1 MYTMKNT
8 RINVLSLLLSFT
20 FLFVSINVFSQQMVS
35 GTVSDAEGNPLP
47 GVSIVEMNTTNGVVS
62 DFDGNFQLSVDSNAV
77 LVFSYLGFITQ
88 EVSDLSSSMSVTLEE
103 DVSKLEEV
111 VVVGY
116 GSQTK
121 KTLTG
126 AVGTVSSESLTLRPA
141 TNTSELMM
149 GQVAGLS
156 TRQAGALPGA
166 SFATLRIR
174 NFEAPLIIVD
184 GIVAT
189 FGQVDPNDIESI
201 SVLKDGAASIYGARA
216 GNGVILVTTKRGTD
230 RGEGAKFAYHGTTTW
245 SSPITVPNTL
255 GVHDYAKLL
264 EENSLGFD
272 NESPGY
278 LDYDA
283 TRGKVYNNLTG
294 EDFDGYDWYEAAYRD
309 WTPQTQH
316 NLSARGRSK
325 GIGYFVSIGFTDTE
339 SAFRDADYTHERYN
353 IRSNLDMQFTNNLSA
368 QLDMSYF
375 QTTLDRANFPLVEM
389 YNRLSSG
396 RPTIPPV
403 YPDPSYASHSGT
415 ASPWSPIYMM
425 KKEFAGTRVDRDNN
439 LRGAIS
445 LTYDV
450 PFIDGLEAT
459 ASINMESQNEWNKNI
474 VQQFPMYTYDPS
486 LGEGDAAYVL
496 YGTYQRDRIAVNAD
510 RDMELLPRFTLEYEK
525 EFEDSELKAL
535 FVAESTTFKR
545 DYLMGS
551 RTDPLSFEAPY
562 LNYSSEAEKDNAEIF
577 SEGAR
582 SSYVTRVNYSL
593 KDKYLFE
600 AIVRA
605 DATARYSVDGRWGV
619 FPAFS
624 FGWRISEEDFMKDNT
639 SWNNLKLRLSHGIM
653 GNDAVSNFDFLT
665 GYNISNGFYL
675 FGGQPYP
682 IIASAGLA
690 NALVTWETMSISNIG
705 LEGTLWDGALG
716 FELDVFYRLRE
727 DMLAL
732 PDADIPFHFG
742 AELPRTNLNSKDNR
756 GFDLMIKHKG
766 KVGNKFSYEINPMIS
781 YSRGKFV
788 KLEENI
794 LPTTGVD
801 EATLQ
806 ANLDYNNRY
815 VRTGRWDDLQWGYT
829 SNGFFTTQAQIDA
842 HPVDQDTAGNSTL
855 IVGDLIYTD
864 QNGDG
869 IIDWRDQVI
878 IGQGG
883 MPKWNFSA
891 WTSARWGNWSI
902 DALWQGASGYSIN
915 FTGSGSW
922 QGLNSH
928 QGIPKQFVFDNR
940 SLVDANGDISVL
952 RAFPPTNNTGGA
964 TPNNNFSNDFSRLP
978 TTYLRLKTLN
988 VSFNVPK
995 SLTNRLGIDNAQIY
1009 VGGSN
1014 LLTFDNLGLFSGE
1027 HDPEILGANDRD
1039 YPNVKTVTTCIK
1051 IGF

>member
-1 MYTMKNT
+1 MKNS
-8 RINVLSLLLSFT
+8 RFNYLSLLLSFA
-20 FLFVSINVFSQQMVS
+20 FLFVSINLFSQQIVS
-35 GTVSDAEGNPLP
+35 GTVSDSEGNPLP
-47 GVSIVEMNTTNGVVS
+47 GVSIVELNTTNGVVS
-62 DFDGNFQLSVDSNAV
+62 DFDGNFELSVDSNAV
-77 LVFSYLGFITQ
+77 LVFSYLGYITQ
-88 EVSDLSSSMSVTLEE
+88 QVSDLSSSMSVTLEE

-126 AVGTVSSESLTLRPA
+126 AVGTVDSEALTLKPA
-141 TNTSELMM
+141 QNTSELMM

-156 TRQAGALPGA
+156 TRQSGALPG
-166 SFATLRIR
+166 SDFATLRIR
-174 NFEAPLIIVD
+174 NFEAPLILVD

-216 GNGVILVTTKRGTD
+216 GNGVILITTKRGTD

-245 SSPITVPNTL
+245 SSPTAQPNTL
-255 GVHDYAKLL
+255 GVHDYGVLL
-264 EENSLGFD
+264 EENGLGFE
-272 NESPGY
+272 NEAPGY
-278 LDYDA
+278 LSWDA
-283 TRGKVYNNLTG
+283 NRKKVYNNLTG
-294 EDFDGYDWYEAAYRD
+294 EDFDGFDWYDYVYRS
-309 WTPQTQH
+309 WTPQKQH

-325 GIGYFVSIGFTDTE
+325 SIGYFISVGYTDTE
-339 SAFRDADYTHERYN
+339 SAFRDADYSLERYN
-353 IRSNLDMQFTNNLSA
+353 VRSNLDAEFTDNLSA
-368 QLDMSYF
+368 SLDFSYF
-375 QTTLDRANFPLVEM
+375 QTTLDRANFGLVEM
-389 YNRLSSG
+389 YNRLATG
-396 RPTIPPV
+396 KPTHRPL
-403 YPDPSYASHSGT
+403 YPDPSYPSHSGSAT
-415 ASPWSPIYMM
+415 PYSPVYML
-425 KKEFAGTRVDRDNN
+425 KKDFAGTTVQRDNN
-439 LRGAIS
+439 LRAAIS

-450 PFIDGLEAT
+450 PFIPGLEAT
-459 ASINMESQNEWNKNI
+459 ASLNMEAQNEWNKNI
-474 VQQFPMYTYDPS
+474 VKQFMMYTYDPS
-486 LGEGDAAYVL
+486 YGEGDAAYIPF
-496 YGTYQRDRIAVNAD
+496 GTYQRDNISVNAD
-510 RDMELLPRFTLEYEK
+510 RDMELLPRLTLTYEK
-525 EFEDSELKAL
+525 EFENSELKAM

-577 SEGAR
+577 SESAR

-605 DATARYSVDGRWGV
+605 DATARYSVDGRWGI

-624 FGWRISEEDFMKDNT
+624 FGWRISEEDFMKDN
-639 SWNNLKLRLSHGIM
+639 SAWNNLKLRLSHGIM
-653 GNDAVSNFDFLT
+653 GNDAISNFDFLT
-665 GYNISNGFYL
+665 GYNIANGFYL
-675 FGGQPYP
+675 FGGTPYP
-682 IIASAGLA
+682 IISSAGLA

-705 LEGTLWDGALG
+705 IDGTLWDGALG
-716 FELDVFYRLRE
+716 FELDIFYRLRE

-742 AELPRTNLNSKDNR
+742 ASLPRTNLNSKDNR
-756 GFDLMIKHKG
+756 GFDLMLKHKG
-766 KVGNKFSYEINPMIS
+766 KIGNVSYEINPMVS
-781 YSRGKFV
+781 WSRGKYV
-788 KLEENI
+788 KWEENI

-801 EATLQ
+801 DATLQ

-815 VRTGRWDDLQWGYT
+815 VLTGRWDDLQWGYET
-829 SNGFFTTQAQIDA
+829 NGFFTSQAEIDS
-842 HPVDQDTAGNSTL
+842 HPIDQDTTGNSTL
-855 IVGDLIYTD
+855 IVGDLIYLD

-869 IIDWRDQVI
+869 LIDWRDQVP

-883 MPKWNFSA
+883 MPKWNFST
-891 WTSARWGNWSI
+891 WTSAKWGNWSV
-902 DALWQGASGYSIN
+902 DALWQGAAGYSIN

-928 QGIPKQFVFDNR
+928 QSIPKQFVFDNR

-952 RAFPPTNNTGGA
+952 RAFPPTNNTGGQTA
-964 TPNNNFSNDFSRLP
+964 NNNNANDFSRP
-978 TTYLRLKTLN
+978 NAVYLRLKTLN
-988 VSFNVPK
+988 IAFNVPK
-995 SLTNRLGIDNAQIY
+995 SLTNKLGIDNAQIY

-1027 HDPEILGANDRD
+1027 HDPEITGANDRD
-1039 YPNVKTVTTCIK
+1039 YPNVKTITTGVR

>member
-1 MYTMKNT
+1 MKNS
-8 RINVLSLLLSFT
+8 RFNYLSLLLSFA
-20 FLFVSINVFSQQMVS
+20 FLFVSINLFSQQIVS
-35 GTVSDAEGNPLP
+35 GTVSDSEGNPLP
-47 GVSIVEMNTTNGVVS
+47 GVSIVELNTTNGVVS

-88 EVSDLSSSMSVTLEE
+88 QVSDLSSSMSVTLEE

-126 AVGTVSSESLTLRPA
+126 AVGTVDSEALTLKPA
-141 TNTSELMM
+141 QNTSELMM

-156 TRQAGALPGA
+156 TRQSGALPG
-166 SFATLRIR
+166 SDFATLRIR
-174 NFEAPLIIVD
+174 NFEAPLILVD

-216 GNGVILVTTKRGTD
+216 GNGVILITTKRGTD

-245 SSPITVPNTL
+245 SSPITQPNTL
-255 GVHDYAKLL
+255 GIHDYGVLL
-264 EENSLGFD
+264 EENGLGFE
-272 NESPGY
+272 NEAPGY
-278 LDYDA
+278 LSWDA
-283 TRGKVYNNLTG
+283 NRKKVYNNLTG
-294 EDFDGYDWYEAAYRD
+294 EDFDGFDWYDYVYRS
-309 WTPQTQH
+309 WTPQRQH

-325 GIGYFVSIGFTDTE
+325 SIGYFISVGYTDTE
-339 SAFRDADYTHERYN
+339 SAFRDADYSLERYN
-353 IRSNLDMQFTNNLSA
+353 VRSNLDAQFTDNLSA
-368 QLDMSYF
+368 SLDFSYF
-375 QTTLDRANFPLVEM
+375 QTTLDRANFNLVEM
-389 YNRLSSG
+389 YNRLATG
-396 RPTIPPV
+396 KPTHRPL
-403 YPDPSYASHSGT
+403 YPDPSYPSHSGSAT
-415 ASPWSPIYMM
+415 PYSPVYML
-425 KKEFAGTRVDRDNN
+425 KKDFAGTTVERDNN
-439 LRGAIS
+439 LRAAIS

-450 PFIDGLEAT
+450 PFIPGLEAT
-459 ASINMESQNEWNKNI
+459 ASLNMEAQNEWNKNI
-474 VQQFPMYTYDPS
+474 VKQFMMYTYDPS
-486 LGEGDAAYVL
+486 YGEGDAAYIPF
-496 YGTYQRDRIAVNAD
+496 GTYRRDNISVNAD
-510 RDMELLPRFTLEYEK
+510 RDMELLPRLTLNYEK
-525 EFEDSELKAL
+525 EFENSELKAM

-577 SEGAR
+577 SESAR

-605 DATARYSVDGRWGV
+605 DATARYSVDGRWGI

-624 FGWRISEEDFMKDNT
+624 FGWRISEEDFMKDNS

-653 GNDAVSNFDFLT
+653 GNDAISNFDFLT
-665 GYNISNGFYL
+665 GYNIANGFYL
-675 FGGQPYP
+675 FGGNPYP
-682 IIASAGLA
+682 IISSAGLA

-705 LEGTLWDGALG
+705 IDGTLWDGALG
-716 FELDVFYRLRE
+716 FELDIFYRLRE

-742 AELPRTNLNSKDNR
+742 ASLPRTNLNSKDNR
-756 GFDLMIKHKG
+756 GFDLMLKHKG
-766 KVGNKFSYEINPMIS
+766 KIGNVSYEINPMIS
-781 YSRGKFV
+781 WSRGKYV
-788 KLEENI
+788 KWEENI

-801 EATLQ
+801 DATLQ

-815 VRTGRWDDLQWGYT
+815 VLTGRWDDLQWGYET
-829 SNGFFTTQAQIDA
+829 NGFFTSQAEIDS
-842 HPVDQDTAGNSTL
+842 HPIDQDTTGNSTL
-855 IVGDLIYTD
+855 IVGDLIYLD

-869 IIDWRDQVI
+869 LIDWRDQVAV
-878 IGQGG
+878 GQGG
-883 MPKWNFSA
+883 MPKWNFST
-891 WTSARWGNWSI
+891 WTSAKWGNWSI
-902 DALWQGASGYSIN
+902 DALWQGAAGYSIN

-928 QGIPKQFVFDNR
+928 QSIPKQFVFNNR

-952 RAFPPTNNTGGA
+952 RAFPPTNNTGGQTA
-964 TPNNNFSNDFSRLP
+964 NNNNANDFSRP
-978 TTYLRLKTLN
+978 NAVYLRLKTLN
-988 VSFNVPK
+988 IAFNVPK
-995 SLTNRLGIDNAQIY
+995 SLTNKLGIDNAQIY

-1027 HDPEILGANDRD
+1027 HDPEITGANDRD
-1039 YPNVKTVTTCIK
+1039 YPNVKTVTTGVR

>member
-1 MYTMKNT
+1 MKNT
-8 RINVLSLLLSFT
+8 RFNYLGLLLSFS
-20 FLFVSINVFSQQMVS
+20 FLFVSINLFSQQIVS
-35 GTVSDAEGNPLP
+35 GTVSDSEGNPLP
-47 GVSIVEMNTTNGVVS
+47 GVSIVELNTTNGVVS

-116 GSQTK
+116 GSQSK

-126 AVGTVSSESLTLRPA
+126 AVGTVDSESLTLKPA
-141 TNTSELMM
+141 QNTSELMM

-156 TRQAGALPGA
+156 SRQAGALPGQD
-166 SFATLRIR
+166 FATLRIR
-174 NFEAPLIIVD
+174 NFEAPLILVD

-216 GNGVILVTTKRGTD
+216 GNGVILITTKRGTD

-245 SSPITVPNTL
+245 SSPTVVPNTL
-255 GVHDYAKLL
+255 SVHDYAKLL
-264 EENSLGFD
+264 EENTLGFD

-283 TRGKVYNNLTG
+283 TRGKVYNNITG
-294 EDFDGYDWYEAAYRD
+294 EDFDGYDWYEAAFRE

-316 NLSARGRSK
+316 NLSARGRSEN
-325 GIGYFVSIGFTDTE
+325 IGYFISLGYTDTE
-339 SAFRDADYTHERYN
+339 STFRNADYTHERYN
-353 IRSNLDMQFTNNLSA
+353 IRSNLDVNFTKNLSA
-368 QLDMSYF
+368 KLDLSYY
-375 QTTLDRANFPLVEM
+375 QTTIDRANFPLVEM
-389 YNRLSSG
+389 FNRLSSG

-403 YPDPSYASHSGT
+403 YPDPTYPSHSGT
-415 ASPWSPIYMM
+415 ASPWSPIYMLY
-425 KKEFAGTRVDRDNN
+425 KEYAGTVVERDNN

-445 LTYDV
+445 LSYDV
-450 PFIDGLEAT
+450 PFINGLTAT
-459 ASINMESQNEWNKNI
+459 ASLNMEAQNEWNKQI
-474 VQQFPMYTYDPS
+474 VKQFPMYTYDPS

-496 YGTYQRDRIAVNAD
+496 YGTYQRDRIGVNAD

-577 SEGAR
+577 SESAR

-605 DATARYSVDGRWGV
+605 DATARYSVEGRWGI
-619 FPAFS
+619 FPSFS
-624 FGWRISEEDFMKDNT
+624 FGWRISEEDFMQDN
-639 SWNNLKLRLSHGIM
+639 SAWNNLKLRLSHGIM

-665 GYNISNGFYL
+665 GYNIANGFYL
-675 FGGQPYP
+675 FGGNPYP
-682 IIASAGLA
+682 IISSAGLA

-705 LEGTLWDGALG
+705 IEGTLWDGALG

-742 AELPRTNLNSKDNR
+742 ASLPRTNLNSKDNR
-756 GFDLMIKHKG
+756 GFDLMLKHKG
-766 KVGNKFSYEINPMIS
+766 KIGSVSYEINPMVS
-781 YSRGKFV
+781 WSRGKFV
-788 KLEENI
+788 KWEENI

-806 ANLDYNNRY
+806 ANRDYNYRY
-815 VRTGRWDDLQWGYT
+815 TNTGKWDDIQWGYVT
-829 SNGFFTTQAQIDA
+829 NGFFTSQSQIDN
-842 HPVDQDTAGNSTL
+842 HTLDQDTAGNSTL
-855 IVGDLIYTD
+855 IVGDLIYID

-869 IIDWRDQVI
+869 ILDWRDQVP

-883 MPKWNFSA
+883 MPKWNFST
-891 WTSARWGNWSI
+891 WTRASWGNWSI
-902 DALWQGASGYSIN
+902 DALWQGAAGYSIN

-922 QGLNSH
+922 QGLSAH
-928 QGIPKQFVFDNR
+928 QSIPKQFVFDNR
-940 SLVDANGDISVL
+940 SIVGANGDIEVL
-952 RAFPPTNNTGGA
+952 GAFPPTNNTGGP
-964 TPNNNFSNDFSRLP
+964 TPNNAQANDFSRP
-978 TTYLRLKTLN
+978 NATYLRLKTLN
-988 VSFNVPK
+988 INYNVPK
-995 SLTNRLGIDNAQIY
+995 SLTSKLGIDSAQIY

-1027 HDPEILGANDRD
+1027 HDPEITGANDRD
-1039 YPNVKTVTTCIK
+1039 YPNVKTVTTGVR

>member
-1 MYTMKNT
+1 MKNS
-8 RINVLSLLLSFT
+8 RFNYLSLLLSFA
-20 FLFVSINVFSQQMVS
+20 FLFVSINLFSQQIIS
-35 GTVSDAEGNPLP
+35 GNVSDSEGNPLP
-47 GVSIVEMNTTNGVVS
+47 GVSIVELNTTNGVVS

-77 LVFSYLGFITQ
+77 LVFSYLGYITQ
-88 EVSDLSSSMSVTLEE
+88 QVSDLSSSMSVTLEE

-126 AVGTVSSESLTLRPA
+126 AVGTVDSEALTLKPA
-141 TNTSELMM
+141 QNTSELMM

-156 TRQAGALPGA
+156 TRQAGALPG
-166 SFATLRIR
+166 SDFATLRIR
-174 NFEAPLIIVD
+174 NFEAPLILVD

-216 GNGVILVTTKRGTD
+216 GNGVILITTKRGTD

-245 SSPITVPNTL
+245 SSPITQPNTL
-255 GVHDYAKLL
+255 GIHDYGVLL
-264 EENSLGFD
+264 EENGLGFE
-272 NESPGY
+272 NEAPGY
-278 LDYDA
+278 LSWDA
-283 TRGKVYNNLTG
+283 SRQKVYNNLTG
-294 EDFDGYDWYEAAYRD
+294 EDFDGFDWYDYVYRS
-309 WTPQTQH
+309 WTPQKQH

-325 GIGYFVSIGFTDTE
+325 SIGYFISVGYTDTE
-339 SAFRDADYTHERYN
+339 SAFRDADYALERYN
-353 IRSNLDMQFTNNLSA
+353 VRSNLDAEFNDNLSA
-368 QLDMSYF
+368 SLDFSYF
-375 QTTLDRANFPLVEM
+375 QTTLDRANFNLTEM
-389 YNRLSSG
+389 YNRLATG
-396 RPTIPPV
+396 KPTHRPL
-403 YPDPSYASHSGT
+403 YPDPTYPSHSGSAT
-415 ASPWSPIYMM
+415 PYSPVYML
-425 KKEFAGTRVDRDNN
+425 KKDYTGTTVERDNN
-439 LRGAIS
+439 LRAAIS

-450 PFIDGLEAT
+450 PFIPGLEAT
-459 ASINMESQNEWNKNI
+459 ASLNMEAQNEWNKNI
-474 VQQFPMYTYDPS
+474 VKQFMMYTYDPS
-486 LGEGDAAYVL
+486 YGEGDAAYIPF
-496 YGTYQRDRIAVNAD
+496 GTYRRDNISVNAD
-510 RDMELLPRFTLEYEK
+510 RDMELLPRLTLNYER
-525 EFEDSELKAL
+525 EFENSELKAM

-577 SEGAR
+577 SESAR

-605 DATARYSVDGRWGV
+605 DATARYSVDGRWGI

-624 FGWRISEEDFMKDNT
+624 FGWRISEEDFMKDNS

-653 GNDAVSNFDFLT
+653 GNDAISNFDFLT
-665 GYNISNGFYL
+665 GYNIANGFYL
-675 FGGQPYP
+675 FGGNPYP
-682 IIASAGLA
+682 IISSAGLA

-705 LEGTLWDGALG
+705 IDGTLWDGALG
-716 FELDVFYRLRE
+716 FELDIFYRLRE

-742 AELPRTNLNSKDNR
+742 ASLPRTNLNSKDNR
-756 GFDLMIKHKG
+756 GFDLMLKHKG
-766 KVGNKFSYEINPMIS
+766 KIGNVSYEINPMVS
-781 YSRGKFV
+781 WSRGKYV
-788 KLEENI
+788 KWEENI

-801 EATLQ
+801 DATLQ
-806 ANLDYNNRY
+806 ANLDFNNRY
-815 VRTGRWDDLQWGYT
+815 VLTGRWDDLQWGYET
-829 SNGFFTTQAQIDA
+829 NGFFTSQAEIDS
-842 HPVDQDTAGNSTL
+842 HPIDQDTTGNSTL
-855 IVGDLIYTD
+855 IVGDLIYLD

-869 IIDWRDQVI
+869 LIDWRDQVTV
-878 IGQGG
+878 GQGG
-883 MPKWNFSA
+883 MPKWNFST
-891 WTSARWGNWSI
+891 WTSAKWGNWSI
-902 DALWQGASGYSIN
+902 DALWQGAAGYSIN

-928 QGIPKQFVFDNR
+928 QSIPKQFVFNNR

-952 RAFPPTNNTGGA
+952 RAFPPTNNTGGQTA
-964 TPNNNFSNDFSRLP
+964 NNNNANDFSRP
-978 TTYLRLKTLN
+978 NAVYLRLKTLN
-988 VSFNVPK
+988 IAFNVPK
-995 SLTNRLGIDNAQIY
+995 SLTNKLGIDNAQIY

-1027 HDPEILGANDRD
+1027 HDPEITGANDRD
-1039 YPNVKTVTTCIK
+1039 YPNVKTVTTGVR

>member
-1 MYTMKNT
+1 MKNS
-8 RINVLSLLLSFT
+8 RFNYLSLLLSFA
-20 FLFVSINVFSQQMVS
+20 FLFVSINLFSQQIVS
-35 GTVSDAEGNPLP
+35 GTVSDSDGNPLP
-47 GVSIVEMNTTNGVVS
+47 GVSIVELNTTNGVVS

-77 LVFSYLGFITQ
+77 LVFSYLGYITQ
-88 EVSDLSSSMSVTLEE
+88 QVSDLSSSMSVTLEE

-126 AVGTVSSESLTLRPA
+126 AVGTVDSEALTLKPA
-141 TNTSELMM
+141 QNTSELMM

-156 TRQAGALPGA
+156 TRQAGALPG
-166 SFATLRIR
+166 SDFATLRIR
-174 NFEAPLIIVD
+174 NFEAPLILVD

-216 GNGVILVTTKRGTD
+216 GNGVILITTKRGSD

-245 SSPITVPNTL
+245 SSPITQPNTL
-255 GVHDYAKLL
+255 GIHDYGVLL
-264 EENSLGFD
+264 EENGLGFE
-272 NESPGY
+272 NEAPGY
-278 LDYDA
+278 LSWDA
-283 TRGKVYNNLTG
+283 SRKKVYNNLTG
-294 EDFDGYDWYEAAYRD
+294 EDFDGFDWYDYVYRS
-309 WTPQTQH
+309 WTPQKQH

-325 GIGYFVSIGFTDTE
+325 SIGYFISVGYTDTE
-339 SAFRDADYTHERYN
+339 SAFRDADYALERYN
-353 IRSNLDMQFTNNLSA
+353 VRSNLDAEFNDNLSA
-368 QLDMSYF
+368 SLDFSYF
-375 QTTLDRANFPLVEM
+375 QTTLDRANFNLTEM
-389 YNRLSSG
+389 YNRLATG
-396 RPTIPPV
+396 KPTHRPL
-403 YPDPSYASHSGT
+403 YPDPTYPSHSGSAT
-415 ASPWSPIYMM
+415 PYSPVYML
-425 KKEFAGTRVDRDNN
+425 KKDYTGTTVNRDNN
-439 LRGAIS
+439 LRAAIS

-450 PFIDGLEAT
+450 PFIPGLEAT
-459 ASINMESQNEWNKNI
+459 ASLNMEAQNEWNKNI
-474 VQQFPMYTYDPS
+474 VKQFMMYTYDPS
-486 LGEGDAAYVL
+486 YGEGDAAYIPF
-496 YGTYQRDRIAVNAD
+496 GTYRRDNISVNAD
-510 RDMELLPRFTLEYEK
+510 RDMELLPRLTLNYER
-525 EFEDSELKAL
+525 EFENSELKAM

-577 SEGAR
+577 SESAR

-605 DATARYSVDGRWGV
+605 DATARYSVDGRWGI

-624 FGWRISEEDFMKDNT
+624 FGWRISEEDFMKDNS

-653 GNDAVSNFDFLT
+653 GNDAISNFDFLT
-665 GYNISNGFYL
+665 GYNIANGFYL
-675 FGGQPYP
+675 FGGNPYP
-682 IIASAGLA
+682 IISSAGLA

-705 LEGTLWDGALG
+705 IDGTLWDGALG
-716 FELDVFYRLRE
+716 FELDIFYRLRE

-742 AELPRTNLNSKDNR
+742 ASLPRTNLNSKDNR
-756 GFDLMIKHKG
+756 GFDLMLKHKG
-766 KVGNKFSYEINPMIS
+766 KIGNVSYEINPMVS
-781 YSRGKFV
+781 WSRGKYV
-788 KLEENI
+788 KWEENI

-801 EATLQ
+801 DATLQ
-806 ANLDYNNRY
+806 ANLDFNNRY
-815 VRTGRWDDLQWGYT
+815 VLTGRWDDLQWGYET
-829 SNGFFTTQAQIDA
+829 NGFFTSQAEIDS
-842 HPVDQDTAGNSTL
+842 HPIDQDTTGNSTL
-855 IVGDLIYTD
+855 IVGDLIYLD

-869 IIDWRDQVI
+869 LIDWRDQVTV
-878 IGQGG
+878 GQGG
-883 MPKWNFSA
+883 MPKWNFST
-891 WTSARWGNWSI
+891 WTSAKWGNWSI
-902 DALWQGASGYSIN
+902 DALWQGAAGYSIN

-928 QGIPKQFVFDNR
+928 QSIPKQFVFNNR

-952 RAFPPTNNTGGA
+952 RAFPPTNNTGGQTA
-964 TPNNNFSNDFSRLP
+964 NNNNANDFSRP
-978 TTYLRLKTLN
+978 NAVYLRLKTLN
-988 VSFNVPK
+988 IAFNVPK
-995 SLTNRLGIDNAQIY
+995 SLTNKLGIDNAQIY

-1027 HDPEILGANDRD
+1027 HDPEITGANDRD
-1039 YPNVKTVTTCIK
+1039 YPNVKTVTTGVR

>member
-1 MYTMKNT
+1 MKNS
-8 RINVLSLLLSFT
+8 RFNYLSLLLSFA
-20 FLFVSINVFSQQMVS
+20 FLFVSINLFSQQIVS
-35 GTVSDAEGNPLP
+35 GTVSDSEGNPLP
-47 GVSIVEMNTTNGVVS
+47 GVSIVELNTTNGVVS

-77 LVFSYLGFITQ
+77 LVFSYLGYITQ
-88 EVSDLSSSMSVTLEE
+88 QVSDLSSSMSVTLEE

-126 AVGTVSSESLTLRPA
+126 AVGTVDSEALTLKPA
-141 TNTSELMM
+141 QNTSELMM

-156 TRQAGALPGA
+156 TRQAGALPG
-166 SFATLRIR
+166 SDFATLRIR
-174 NFEAPLIIVD
+174 NFEAPLILVD

-216 GNGVILVTTKRGTD
+216 GNGVILITTKRGSD

-245 SSPITVPNTL
+245 SSPITQPNTL
-255 GVHDYAKLL
+255 GIHDYGVLL
-264 EENSLGFD
+264 EENGLGFE
-272 NESPGY
+272 NEAPGY
-278 LDYDA
+278 LSWDA
-283 TRGKVYNNLTG
+283 SRKKVYNNLTG
-294 EDFDGYDWYEAAYRD
+294 EDFDGFDWYDYVYRS
-309 WTPQTQH
+309 WTPQKQH

-325 GIGYFVSIGFTDTE
+325 SIGYFISVGYTDTE
-339 SAFRDADYTHERYN
+339 SAFRDADYALERYN
-353 IRSNLDMQFTNNLSA
+353 VRSNLDAEFNDNLSA
-368 QLDMSYF
+368 SLDFSYF
-375 QTTLDRANFPLVEM
+375 QTTLDRANFNLTEM
-389 YNRLSSG
+389 YNRLATG
-396 RPTIPPV
+396 KPTHRPL
-403 YPDPSYASHSGT
+403 YPDPTYPSHSGSAT
-415 ASPWSPIYMM
+415 PYSPVYML
-425 KKEFAGTRVDRDNN
+425 KKDYTGTTVERDNN
-439 LRGAIS
+439 LRAAIS

-450 PFIDGLEAT
+450 PFIPGLEAT
-459 ASINMESQNEWNKNI
+459 ASLNMEAQNEWNKNI
-474 VQQFPMYTYDPS
+474 VKQFMMYTYDPS
-486 LGEGDAAYVL
+486 YGEGDAAYIPF
-496 YGTYQRDRIAVNAD
+496 GTYRRDNISVNAD
-510 RDMELLPRFTLEYEK
+510 RDMELLPRLTLNYER
-525 EFEDSELKAL
+525 EFENSELKAM

-577 SEGAR
+577 SESAR

-605 DATARYSVDGRWGV
+605 DATARYSVDGRWGI

-624 FGWRISEEDFMKDNT
+624 FGWRISEEDFMKDNS

-653 GNDAVSNFDFLT
+653 GNDAISNFDFLT
-665 GYNISNGFYL
+665 GYNIANGFYL
-675 FGGQPYP
+675 FGGNPYP
-682 IIASAGLA
+682 IISSAGLA

-705 LEGTLWDGALG
+705 IDGTLWDGALG
-716 FELDVFYRLRE
+716 FELDIFYRLRE

-742 AELPRTNLNSKDNR
+742 ASLPRTNLNSKDNR
-756 GFDLMIKHKG
+756 GFDLMLKHKG
-766 KVGNKFSYEINPMIS
+766 KIGNVSYEINPMVS
-781 YSRGKFV
+781 WSRGKYV
-788 KLEENI
+788 KWEENI

-801 EATLQ
+801 DATLQ
-806 ANLDYNNRY
+806 ANLDFNNRY
-815 VRTGRWDDLQWGYT
+815 VLTGRWDDLQWGYET
-829 SNGFFTTQAQIDA
+829 NGFFTSQAEIDS
-842 HPVDQDTAGNSTL
+842 HPIDQDTTGNSTL
-855 IVGDLIYTD
+855 IVGDLIYLD

-869 IIDWRDQVI
+869 LIDWRDQVTV
-878 IGQGG
+878 GQGG
-883 MPKWNFSA
+883 MPKWNFST
-891 WTSARWGNWSI
+891 WTSAKWGNWSI
-902 DALWQGASGYSIN
+902 DALWQGAAGYSIN

-928 QGIPKQFVFDNR
+928 QSIPKQFVFNNR

-952 RAFPPTNNTGGA
+952 RAFPPTNNTGGQTA
-964 TPNNNFSNDFSRLP
+964 NNNNANDFSRP
-978 TTYLRLKTLN
+978 NAVYLRLKTLN
-988 VSFNVPK
+988 IAFNVPK
-995 SLTNRLGIDNAQIY
+995 SLTNKLGIDNAQIY

-1027 HDPEILGANDRD
+1027 HDPEITGANDRD
-1039 YPNVKTVTTCIK
+1039 YPNVKTVTTGVR